1 MIPEI
6 LASAGIAGLV
16 ILAGILIY
24 RAGGGF
30 STAIS
35 TVSIGSNNSEAACAE
50 ACVQFNQRR
59 VDRCSAAFAEAAA
72 KSAMERAQIAYAA
85 SVAAVVAAAA
95 WAVAAALGLP
105 WPANLIV
112 SLALWT
118 VATVLTGVMIFM
130 QGKLSEASTKW
141 DAESIMLSLA
151 NTRLMDARAIVNS
164 SCPPEA
170 AAACL
175 NTPNP
180 C

>member
-6 LASAGIAGLV
+6 LGSAGIAGLV
-16 ILAGILIY
+16 IIVGILIY

-35 TVSIGSNNSEAACAE
+35 TVSVGSNNAGASCGE
-50 ACVQFNQRR
+50 ACTQFNLRR
-59 VDRCSAAFAEAAA
+59 ADRCSAAFAEAAA
-72 KSAMERAQIAYAA
+72 RAAMERARLAYAA

-95 WAVAAALGLP
+95 WAVAAGLGLP
-105 WPANLIV
+105 WPVNLIV

-118 VATVLTGVMIFM
+118 VATALTILMIYN
-130 QGKLSEASTKW
+130 QGKLDAAGTKW
-141 DAESIMLSLA
+141 QAESDILLIA
-151 NTRLMDARAIVNS
+151 NTRVMDARAIVNAN
-164 SCPPEA
+164 CPPEV